1 MVDSEKSRLR
11 KSESLLGSA
20 AKDSERKTRL
30 QRKIDATD
38 RQINQLVYELYG
50 LMKDDI
56 QIIEEMT

>member
-1 MVDSEKSRLR
+1 VQ
-11 KSESLLGSA
+11 A
-20 AKDSERKTRL
+20 RL
-30 QRKIDATD
+30 QREIEANN